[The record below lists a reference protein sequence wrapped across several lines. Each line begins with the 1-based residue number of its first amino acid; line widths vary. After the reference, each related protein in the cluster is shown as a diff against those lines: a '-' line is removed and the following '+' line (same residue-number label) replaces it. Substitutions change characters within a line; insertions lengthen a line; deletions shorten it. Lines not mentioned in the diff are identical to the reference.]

1 MTRFMQLM
9 LDGKPVALPEDEYLM
24 AVMRSQSK
32 ARQAASKPQHQQ
44 PEPQPQADEDDD
56 EPAAWRGQ

>member
-24 AVMRSQSK
+24 AVMRSESK
-32 ARQAASKPQHQQ
+32 ARQAASKPQQQQ
-44 PEPQPQADEDDD
+44 PEPEVDDD
-56 EPAAWRGQ
+56 EPAAWGGK

>member
-24 AVMRSQSK
+24 AVSRAQSK
-32 ARQAASKPQHQQ
+32 ARQAASKPQQQQ
-44 PEPQPQADEDDD
+44 PEPEVDDD
-56 EPAAWRGQ
+56 ESAAWRGQ